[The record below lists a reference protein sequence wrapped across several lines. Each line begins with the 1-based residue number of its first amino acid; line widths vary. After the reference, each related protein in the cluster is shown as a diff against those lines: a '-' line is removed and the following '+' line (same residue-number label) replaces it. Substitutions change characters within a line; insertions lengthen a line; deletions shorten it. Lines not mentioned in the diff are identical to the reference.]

1 MLSGIPIG
9 CTDEIM
15 VQCLGGCITL
25 VLNIL
30 YYTLIEERC
39 LVITNGD
46 SVDTEVI
53 DICVNKRHGVVSI
66 DF

>member
-1 MLSGIPIG
+1 
-9 CTDEIM
+9 M

-30 YYTLIEERC
+30 YYTLIDERC

>member
-1 MLSGIPIG
+1 MHGRDYGSVFGWMYNAYAL
-9 CTDEIM
+9 
-15 VQCLGGCITL
+15 
-25 VLNIL
+25 LNIL

-39 LVITNGD
+39 PVITNGD